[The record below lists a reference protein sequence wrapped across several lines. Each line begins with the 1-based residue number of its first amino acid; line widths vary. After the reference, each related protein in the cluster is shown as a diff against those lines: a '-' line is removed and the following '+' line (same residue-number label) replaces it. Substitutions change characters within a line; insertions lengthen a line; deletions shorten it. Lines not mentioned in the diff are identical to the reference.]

1 MALSDA
7 ERSVCTAIEHDRDR
21 LVALAADLIAFD
33 TTAREVGD
41 PPRSEAALQEYLAAR
56 LRAIGAETDLFEP
69 DPAALEGRPLI
80 PQGLDFAGRPQLI
93 ARRRGRG
100 GGRSLIFHGH
110 IDAVSAE
117 PREAWSSDPFTAVI
131 RDGKLYGR
139 GACDMKGGIAAM
151 VTAAEALAELGI
163 ELDGDL
169 LVATNTD
176 EESTGAGGTTLVDRG
191 LAADAAIVPE
201 ATDFRVWVACRGTD
215 YVQIRVPGRP
225 GHAEVRQPPWRK
237 GGAVNSI
244 ERATV
249 VLGAIRALREE
260 WERREGL
267 DHPLLSR
274 PSLLPTMARAGEW
287 RVTYPAFCEL
297 TVAVMYLP
305 AQADESGW
313 STKVR
318 HEVEEW
324 IARAAAEDDWLA
336 GHPPQFEWWPNG
348 VMPFELDP
356 AEPVVG
362 TMTGVSEDIGRPA
375 PLGGLDSWYDGA
387 TLTTVGGIPAIGYG
401 PPGRDSNGV
410 RIPHTVDEHVP
421 VDGLVS
427 TAQALAVAAMRF
439 CGTKT

>member
-7 ERSVCTAIEHDRDR
+7 ERSVCTAIEHERDR

-139 GACDMKGGIAAM
+139 GACDMKGRIAAM

-324 IARAAAEDDWLA
+324 IARAAEKDDWLA
-336 GHPPQFEWWPNG
+336 GHPPRFEWWPNG

-439 CGTKT
+439 CGAKT